1 MNTPA
6 SQRTEISLKQM
17 IEGVLAV
24 VWEDLMSMQAY
35 AVFAVIQSSTRMN
48 RVATARTEIVTNA
61 SMRGSCERGWQGSG
75 ENV

>member
-35 AVFAVIQSSTRMN
+35 AVFAVIQNLIQMSLAMSAKMG
-48 RVATARTEIVTNA
+48 TARDV
-61 SMRGSCERGWQGSG
+61 SMRGSCERD
-75 ENV
+75 